1 MLLNSPALF
10 MEMFNLLIEN
20 MEMFKIMCKRRFGSL
35 KNKKRFNEFLFVKN
49 QTCFFNIFAIAGRS

>member
-35 KNKKRFNEFLFVKN
+35 ENKKRFNGISSREKSNV
-49 QTCFFNIFAIAGRS
+49 FF